1 MTDNRTVNLTV
12 GWSFI
17 VLGIAGAILPI
28 LQGFLFFVVGLLFLS
43 KEYVWAGKLL
53 NWLRAFINKHFP
65 KVGKVFEDAEK
76 FLEKE
81 IYLIT
86 SVKGHLAKR
95 IWLVIAIFIVLGFG
109 GWGLTLLVEWLWHL
123 IVG

>member
-1 MTDNRTVNLTV
+1 MTNNRTVNLTV
-12 GWSFI
+12 GWIFI

-81 IYLIT
+81 INMIT

-95 IWLVIAIFIVLGFG
+95 IWLVLAIFIVLGFG
-109 GWGLTLLVEWLWHL
+109 GWGLTLLVEWLWQL
-123 IVG
+123 IFG

>member
-1 MTDNRTVNLTV
+1 MTNNRTVNLTV
-12 GWSFI
+12 GWIFI

-81 IYLIT
+81 INMIT

-95 IWLVIAIFIVLGFG
+95 IWLVLAIFIVLGFG

-123 IVG
+123 IFG